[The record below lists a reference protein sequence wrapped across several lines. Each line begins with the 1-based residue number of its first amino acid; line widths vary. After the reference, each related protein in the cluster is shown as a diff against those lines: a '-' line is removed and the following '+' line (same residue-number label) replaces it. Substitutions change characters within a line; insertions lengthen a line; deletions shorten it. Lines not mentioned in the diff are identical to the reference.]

1 MQTDLQGGES
11 PPEAVP
17 DLRSKECFPE
27 AVPHLRGKASITTVA
42 TGAPA
47 SRGPGSTCQLRACRA
62 AVESSNK
69 HCYCMF
75 IVYFL
80 FITYKIEFII
90 STIDFCIRTSSLH
103 FDHFTRIMKP

>member
-1 MQTDLQGGES
+1 VQTDLQGGES

-69 HCYCMF
+69 HCYVCLLCISYLLHKKMNLSF
-75 IVYFL
+75 RQLISASGRPRYIL
-80 FITYKIEFII
+80 II
-90 STIDFCIRTSSLH
+90 L
-103 FDHFTRIMKP
+103 PEL